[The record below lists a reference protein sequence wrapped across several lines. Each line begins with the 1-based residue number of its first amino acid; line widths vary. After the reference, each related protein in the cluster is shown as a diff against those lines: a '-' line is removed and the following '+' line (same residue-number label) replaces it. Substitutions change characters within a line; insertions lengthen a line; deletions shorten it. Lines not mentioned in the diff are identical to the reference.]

1 VGFHDIATMPCEET
15 RGVRQQNI
23 PPDLNLGMLEL
34 SYESRLDRTL
44 EKR

>member
-1 VGFHDIATMPCEET
+1 MPCEET